1 MVDCVFNLLGGCD
14 GSLQEKAFDYYAQ
27 PNYPMT
33 EVTYVYKGKDGKCKY
48 VERDAMKEVEVKDY
62 T

>member
-1 MVDCVFNLLGGCD
+1 MGGCD